1 MSHSNN
7 AEGMDE
13 NHDYQLEAAE
23 DAYAA
28 LEEEARE
35 QGFESVQDLLEA
47 RERLEEDARAW
58 GER

>member
-1 MSHSNN
+1 
-7 AEGMDE
+7 MDE